1 MALTYVSRHR
11 TIAVKVP
18 QQADVTPKAE
28 ASAVGPAITG
38 RTMTELIAAH
48 GTVTRGLR
56 RSGFDA
62 IMIAHGRRF
71 SSCLPRRSALPR
83 QNCSRIMTV
92 ASPELLPQREPGGG
106 RDEAGQHGDEG
117 RVACSDE

>member
-1 MALTYVSRHR
+1 MAQHPIDPASEARPYSQSICANSRALYLANSQWMLT
-11 TIAVKVP
+11 P
-18 QQADVTPKAE
+18 
-28 ASAVGPAITG
+28 
-38 RTMTELIAAH
+38 IAAQ

-92 ASPELLPQREPGGG
+92 ASLELLPRREPGGG
-106 RDEAGQHGDEG
+106 TDEAGQHGDEG
-117 RVACSDE
+117 RVACSSE